1 MKDLIKRSIKNKGM
15 QKERAKT
22 KLKAVIFS
30 LIMLF
35 AIGSLAVGAVMES
48 ELTGIEL
55 VSAVGGT
62 LLIAAPV
69 LVMPA
74 ELKAK
79 MSDDEVELYNSFLK
93 TLSGEMN
100 KEISRCMTDP
110 NEDVVKN
117 LKEIAKKQVE
127 EYGLSEDTLKK
138 YEKLLDEQAKTI
150 KSIQEKGGTGLN
162 ADEKI
167 NPYKKQILE
176 QLPKMRK
183 AYKESKDNNAKDGG
197 FQMLE
202 RSKST
207 KAIDEH
213 NPDLIVTTENI
224 ITGDGI
230 DWLGGAYSEST
241 GLFRVRR
248 PIEYIRSIINITR
261 VANVPQYHYWDEE
274 GDETGAFA
282 IVEENELKPQV
293 GLSLVRYRTTA
304 QKAAGYIVV
313 TEEVLKWKS
322 RFWAQIQILFRAKLE
337 RDYNRLLNNEL
348 ITNAVAYPGT
358 ALDGTLTN
366 PSDID
371 AIAAAALATQNLN
384 FVPDTIVIN
393 PTDWWR
399 LLLTQA
405 NNGTYIFMPFIDGGN
420 EPRLFGLRVIVS
432 NYVAPGSFYLGESG
446 TWYVEEEAPTVRSGW
461 VNDDFIHNRMTIIG
475 EIFFLSY
482 VPAVFD
488 GAWIAGNFNDIKDAL
503 QV

>member
-1 MKDLIKRSIKNKGM
+1 MKKIAEGIKQENKKSSEELIG
-15 QKERAKT
+15 
-22 KLKAVIFS
+22 
-30 LIMLF
+30 
-35 AIGSLAVGAVMES
+35 
-48 ELTGIEL
+48 
-55 VSAVGGT
+55 
-62 LLIAAPV
+62 
-69 LVMPA
+69 
-74 ELKAK
+74 ELKGI
-79 MSDDEVELYNSFLK
+79 V
-93 TLSGEMN
+93 
-100 KEISRCMTDP
+100 KE
-110 NEDVVKN
+110 
-117 LKEIAKKQVE
+117 QVE
-127 EYGLSEDTLKK
+127 AFGLGAETLKK
-138 YEKLLDEQAKTI
+138 YDKIIDEHAKTI
-150 KSIQEKGGTGLN
+150 KSIQENRGTGLN
-162 ADEKI
+162 VDEKI
-167 NPYKKQILE
+167 NPYKKQILD
-176 QLPKMRK
+176 QLPSLRK
-183 AYKESKDNNAKDGG
+183 AYKESRDNNAKDGG

-202 RSKST
+202 RSKGT
-207 KAIDEH
+207 KTIDEH
-213 NPDLIVTTENI
+213 NPDLIITTENI

-282 IVEENELKPQV
+282 IVEENELKPQL

-358 ALDGTLTN
+358 ALDGTIAN

-432 NYVAPGSFYLGESG
+432 NYVAPGSFYIGESG

-488 GAWIAGNFNDIKDAL
+488 GAWVGGNFNDIKDAL